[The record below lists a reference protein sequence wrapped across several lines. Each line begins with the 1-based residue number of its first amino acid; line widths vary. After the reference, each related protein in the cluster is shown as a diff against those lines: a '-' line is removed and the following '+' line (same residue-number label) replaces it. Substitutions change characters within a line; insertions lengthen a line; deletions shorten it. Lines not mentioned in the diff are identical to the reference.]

1 MAHYCI
7 KYDNVPFFVLP
18 SAWDFAILHCVMAKQ
33 SNLSFFGREEIIDRL
48 ETLWGKRVPSLVTCR
63 GRRRIG
69 KTTLIEKFA
78 NRSKARFIK
87 LEGLKPKDK
96 MSNADQLSA
105 FASQLALQTHAER
118 TIPTDWLSAF
128 ARLDGEIRDEGRTV
142 VLLDEISWMA
152 YYDVT
157 FAGSLKVA
165 WDNLFKKHR
174 RLVLVVCGSVSSWIK
189 DWIIDSGDFYG
200 RRSLDIVVPE
210 LPLSECVKF
219 WGTTAGRIDMR
230 EIIDVLSVTGGVP
243 RYLEEVNPSLS
254 AADNLRNMFFI
265 PHAPLAVDFDEMF
278 SEVITEQPTFTAR
291 VLRSLVDGR
300 KSVSEIARLLDM
312 QRNGHVSRALDRLEE
327 CGLITADAESNPET
341 GETAREKIYRLSDN
355 HARFYLRYVEPLRE
369 SIDRDAYEFISLD
382 ALPGWETSM
391 GLAFENLVVN
401 NFRSLAKF
409 LHLGKAPILYA
420 APFRKR
426 PSKGTGGEG
435 LQIDLLVRQKRTLW
449 IVEIKRKRNIGHDV
463 IDEVE
468 RKAKRLHVGKDVSLR
483 RALVY
488 DGELAPIV
496 EAEGYFDALVRFSD
510 LLGL

>member
-1 MAHYCI
+1 
-7 KYDNVPFFVLP
+7 
-18 SAWDFAILHCVMAKQ
+18 MAKKG
-33 SNLSFFGREEIIDRL
+33 NLSFFGRDEIINRL
-48 ETLWGKRVPSLVTCR
+48 AALWNKRVPSLVTCR

-69 KTTLIEKFA
+69 KTTLIQQFA

-87 LEGLKPKDK
+87 LEGLKPKPK
-96 MSNADQLSA
+96 MSNADQLAA
-105 FASQLALQTHAER
+105 FASQLALQTQAER
-118 TIPTDWLSAF
+118 SVPVDWLSAF
-128 ARLDGEIRDEGRTV
+128 TRLEREISDDGRTV

-165 WDNLFKKHR
+165 WDNLFKRHR

-210 LPLSECVKF
+210 LPLSECVNF
-219 WGTTAGRIDMR
+219 WGPAARRIGMR
-230 EIIDVLSVTGGVP
+230 EMLDVLCVTGGVP
-243 RYLEEVNPSLS
+243 RYLEEVDPSLS

-278 SEVITEQPTFTAR
+278 TEVITEQPTFTAR

-300 KSVSEIARLLDM
+300 KSVSDISRVLGM
-312 QRNGHVSRALDRLEE
+312 QRNGHISRALDRLEE
-327 CGLITADAESNPET
+327 CGLISSDSSSNPET
-341 GETAREKIYRLSDN
+341 GEMAREKIYRLSDN
-355 HARFYLRYVEPLRE
+355 HALFYLRYVEPLRE
-369 SIDRDAYEFISLD
+369 SIDRDAYEFVSLD
-382 ALPGWETSM
+382 ALPEWETTM
-391 GLAFENLVVN
+391 GFAFENLVVN
-401 NFRSLAKF
+401 NFRTLAKF
-409 LHLGKAPILYA
+409 LHLGKAPVLYA

-426 PSKGTGGEG
+426 GTEG
-435 LQIDLLVRQKRTLW
+435 NEGFQIDLAIRQRRTLW
-449 IVEIKRKRNIGHDV
+449 VVEVKRRRNIGREV

-468 RKAKRLHVGKDVSLR
+468 TKARRLHVGRDVSLR

-488 DGELAPIV
+488 DGNLAPIV
-496 EAEGYFDALVRFSD
+496 ETDGCFDALIRFGD

>member
-1 MAHYCI
+1 M
-7 KYDNVPFFVLP
+7 FVGRNEYF
-18 SAWDFAILHCVMAKQ
+18 DD
-33 SNLSFFGREEIIDRL
+33 LSS
-48 ETLWGKRVPSLVTCR
+48 LWRKSSSSLVACR

-69 KTTLIEKFA
+69 KSTLIEYFA
-78 NRSKARFIK
+78 DKTAERF
-87 LEGLKPKDK
+87 LSFEGLPPRKGMTNRK
-96 MSNADQLSA
+96 QLDNFSTSLAQQTNRPRVVMESWHDAFFWLNEAIDDSA
-105 FASQLALQTHAER
+105 
-118 TIPTDWLSAF
+118 
-128 ARLDGEIRDEGRTV
+128 RTV

-219 WGTTAGRIDMR
+219 WGTTAGRIDIR

-278 SEVITEQPTFTAR
+278 TEVITEQPTFTAR

-468 RKAKRLHVGKDVSLR
+468 RKSKRLHVGKEVSLR